1 MASWRRLAALLAVL
15 AVTGLAV
22 AGCGDDDDDGGGGQ
36 SKEDYIAE
44 LEAVC
49 QKYDKKLEDLGDPE
63 SLKDLA
69 DLSVQAGDLFDQ
81 AVEEA
86 RAIEAAEDTAFA
98 EDVEAYL
105 DDIAAQSQNF
115 DDLQQAAEEGDAQK
129 AQEVAEAAQTDQ
141 EATDKQAKELGLDRC
156 ASAD

>member
-1 MASWRRLAALLAVL
+1 MDSWRRLAALLAVL
-15 AVTGLAV
+15 TVTGLAV
-22 AGCGDDDDDGGGGQ
+22 TGCGDDDDDGGGGQ

-63 SLKDLA
+63 SLKDLS

-115 DDLQQAAEEGDAQK
+115 DDLQQAAEEGDARK